1 MMKME
6 YKLLGFD
13 LDGTIL
19 TGEKKL
25 TARTKRA
32 LEEAIAQGMIVLPAT
47 GRPFSGIPKEIM
59 EVKGIRYALTSNGA
73 RIVDAKDGSVVYE
86 KPVPKEIT
94 EKILDIYDKYDTLQE
109 IYFQGVGYISE
120 HDLQRVDQMMESPA
134 MAEYVRSTRKVVK
147 NIRETARQLP
157 GGVDKVHAIFAD
169 QSEKM
174 CALRELEQMG
184 QVTVTRAL
192 SNNIE
197 VNAEGVDKGKGML
210 KLAELLGIRREEMI
224 VFGDGWND
232 ISMIHEAGCGVAMG
246 NAQEAVKEAA
256 DLVTDSNEEDGV
268 AKIIEK
274 IASERL
280 GGERMLEML
289 KVILLGIV
297 EGITE
302 WLPISSTGHLILVD
316 EFIKL
321 QASAAFKEMF
331 NVVIQ
336 LGAIMAVVV
345 LYFHK
350 LNPFSP
356 KKTQKQK
363 AWTIQLWMKVIV
375 ACIPAGVIGILFDDW
390 MEAHLHKP
398 EIISAMLILYG
409 ILFIVVE
416 NWNKGKMPKVTK
428 LSQLS
433 YQTAL
438 LIGGWQVLSL
448 IPGTSRSGATIVG
461 APLLGTSR
469 YVAAEFTFF
478 LAIPVM
484 FGASFVKILK
494 FGLSFTA
501 MEAAMLL
508 VGCLVA
514 FVVSVIAI
522 KFLMGY
528 IKKNDFK
535 VFGYYRI
542 ILGALVLLYFTVF
555 A

>member
-1 MMKME
+1 MKDEKRSKEIEREKEGIDIMKME

-73 RIVDAKDGSVVYE
+73 RIVDAKDGTIVYE

-120 HDLQRVDQMMESPA
+120 HDLKRVDQMMESPA

-169 QSEKM
+169 QNEKM

-232 ISMIHEAGCGVAMG
+232 ISMIQEAGCGVAMG

-274 IASERL
+274 I
-280 GGERMLEML
+280 
-289 KVILLGIV
+289 
-297 EGITE
+297 
-302 WLPISSTGHLILVD
+302 
-316 EFIKL
+316 L
-321 QASAAFKEMF
+321 Q
-331 NVVIQ
+331 
-336 LGAIMAVVV
+336 
-345 LYFHK
+345 
-350 LNPFSP
+350 
-356 KKTQKQK
+356 
-363 AWTIQLWMKVIV
+363 
-375 ACIPAGVIGILFDDW
+375 
-390 MEAHLHKP
+390 
-398 EIISAMLILYG
+398 
-409 ILFIVVE
+409 
-416 NWNKGKMPKVTK
+416 KG
-428 LSQLS
+428 
-433 YQTAL
+433 
-438 LIGGWQVLSL
+438 
-448 IPGTSRSGATIVG
+448 
-461 APLLGTSR
+461 
-469 YVAAEFTFF
+469 
-478 LAIPVM
+478 
-484 FGASFVKILK
+484 
-494 FGLSFTA
+494 
-501 MEAAMLL
+501 
-508 VGCLVA
+508 
-514 FVVSVIAI
+514 
-522 KFLMGY
+522 
-528 IKKNDFK
+528 
-535 VFGYYRI
+535 
-542 ILGALVLLYFTVF
+542 
-555 A
+555 